1 MDAKMLAQANRPQH
15 GWQPAHRLSSIDI
28 VRGAIMILM
37 ALDHVR
43 DYVSNVRFPPED
55 LTRASAELFATRWI
69 THFCAPTFFLLAG
82 VGIGISQ
89 LRGANSGELSRYLL
103 IRGFWL
109 LVLELVIT
117 PLGWRLDFSLL

>member
-1 MDAKMLAQANRPQH
+1 MTGMDAKMLMQANRPQH

-43 DYVSNVRFPPED
+43 DYVSNQRFQPED
-55 LTRASAELFATRWI
+55 LTRASAALFATRWI

-82 VGIGISQ
+82 VGIGISL
-89 LRGANSGELSRYLL
+89 LRGAQPAALSRYLA

-109 LVLELVIT
+109 LVLELIV
-117 PLGWRLDFSLL
+117 